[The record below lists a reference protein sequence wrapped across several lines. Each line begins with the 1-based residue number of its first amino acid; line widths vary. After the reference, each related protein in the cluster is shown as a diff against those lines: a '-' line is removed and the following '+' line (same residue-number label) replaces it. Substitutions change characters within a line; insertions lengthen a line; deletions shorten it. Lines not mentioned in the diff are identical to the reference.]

1 MTDETTARD
10 RAIERAYTVALGEIT
25 SAAISTPADTLAM
38 RVVFA
43 LLAYPEVLRALAGAP
58 TADVAAPPHSDPC
71 STCGGYGIVHD
82 PGYYVPGEQ
91 FVEPPSDERCED
103 CVGTGMREVQ
113 ERIRSAA
120 PEGVDAADE
129 PHAIRIRPAYEA
141 DGSMYDEPCTRRA
154 GCGSGTHQLSC
165 PEPDEPDGMDLE
177 AEGEMADQ
185 LAAAQAAIQRV
196 RDLCTDHAELDHS
209 RGWTVSAGAAL
220 RARSTATPPRRRD
233 AHDQSVGRTHGH
245 LMGVPD
251 RGPGAR
257 RVLAPRGRHGWI
269 RSPGGRACRELAL
282 LDEEAPMTAHD
293 DRARDERPGIDVTG
307 DVDPADIRHDEQ
319 PAPTAREIP
328 AGEQRCQET
337 DTATEGMS
345 HNCDMAETRE
355 IPADELAEAE
365 RQIRHLGTTFPK
377 RHGRTVG
384 VLMAE
389 YDERGRERDAARAEV
404 EELREEY
411 DRLHAKTQDLRLV
424 RDQQAAELKQLRAI
438 KQRASELSQAHGDH
452 VDPRDRRTAEHIL
465 GEAR

>member
-185 LAAAQAAIQRV
+185 LDAAQAAIQRV
-196 RDLCTDHAELDHS
+196 RE
-209 RGWTVSAGAAL
+209 V
-220 RARSTATPPRRRD
+220 
-233 AHDQSVGRTHGH
+233 
-245 LMGVPD
+245 
-251 RGPGAR
+251 
-257 RVLAPRGRHGWI
+257 
-269 RSPGGRACRELAL
+269 
-282 LDEEAPMTAHD
+282 
-293 DRARDERPGIDVTG
+293 
-307 DVDPADIRHDEQ
+307 
-319 PAPTAREIP
+319 
-328 AGEQRCQET
+328 
-337 DTATEGMS
+337 ATE
-345 HNCDMAETRE
+345 
-355 IPADELAEAE
+355 
-365 RQIRHLGTTFPK
+365 
-377 RHGRTVG
+377 
-384 VLMAE
+384 
-389 YDERGRERDAARAEV
+389 YERGTIYGRNQALVQVAARIRRALDGEIKPHYPEAFEGGQRLCPEGRGDCECLDV
-404 EELREEY
+404 EGR
-411 DRLHAKTQDLRLV
+411 
-424 RDQQAAELKQLRAI
+424 
-438 KQRASELSQAHGDH
+438 
-452 VDPRDRRTAEHIL
+452 
-465 GEAR
+465 